1 MNGEWISWDNIS
13 RDNIIHE
20 ANIASPQVFYKC
32 LIFITEAL

>member
-20 ANIASPQVFYKC
+20 ANIASPQAARIEVLKQSQ
-32 LIFITEAL
+32 